1 MENVYIGARYVP
13 KFANPVEWS
22 AIATYEPLTIV
33 THQGASYTSRT
44 FVPSGTP
51 LTDPN
56 YWVITG
62 NYNAQIDQYRQ
73 EVSHFDNRLT
83 DNEAAISELNAVLDL
98 FQNGYPERIEV
109 EGDWSSAAFWLAA
122 HALGNDLTVTNL
134 NRNSVQGDKAVAE
147 ILSHLR
153 ENITLSA
160 ADIPDLVPILS
171 VVATANRGATF
182 TDIARLRL
190 KESDRVA
197 AIIAMLESLG
207 GKAEAT
213 ENTLTIHPATL
224 TGGVVHSFGD
234 HRIAMS
240 AAIAATICTHPVTIL
255 GAECVTKS
263 YPKFWDDYPLLGG
276 QYEKQLR

>member
-83 DNEAAISELNAVLDL
+83 DNEAAISELNAVVKERKWL
-98 FQNGYPERIEV
+98 FIGDSYGDPINGTGWI
-109 EGDWSSAAFWLAA
+109 
-122 HALGNDLTVTNL
+122 
-134 NRNSVQGDKAVAE
+134 
-147 ILSHLR
+147 
-153 ENITLSA
+153 
-160 ADIPDLVPILS
+160 
-171 VVATANRGATF
+171 
-182 TDIARLRL
+182 
-190 KESDRVA
+190 
-197 AIIAMLESLG
+197 
-207 GKAEAT
+207 
-213 ENTLTIHPATL
+213 ENT
-224 TGGVVHSFGD
+224 
-234 HRIAMS
+234 
-240 AAIAATICTHPVTIL
+240 
-255 GAECVTKS
+255 
-263 YPKFWDDYPLLGG
+263 
-276 QYEKQLR
+276 